1 MTEPLAVLFVFLLL
15 AAAVLLLR
23 KRGFPRLAAG
33 PIRQIEAVERL
44 RLGPNHTLHLIRVGE
59 RRLLVATHGTG
70 CTLLGDASVFTAENP
85 L

>member
-1 MTEPLAVLFVFLLL
+1 MAEPLAVIFVFLLL
-15 AAAVLLLR
+15 AAVVLLLR

-33 PIRQIEAVERL
+33 SDRQIEAVERL

-70 CTLLGDASVFTAENP
+70 CTLLGDASVLSGGQP
-85 L
+85 S